1 MKSRHLLLAVLV
13 VVVLV
18 RLASLGLY
26 PLTDTTEA
34 RYGEI
39 GRKML
44 ETANWISPQW
54 EVGVPFWG
62 KPPLSFWASATSMAV
77 FGVGAFGARFATLL
91 FALLT
96 AALFW
101 RWPHEPE
108 SRPAAATAAA
118 LVLLSS
124 VLGFLISG
132 AVATDVFMT
141 FGMTLSMVSFWN
153 ALHDPLRAAP
163 DRSAH
168 AIAQGR
174 GGSGPAALAHCMGP
188 SLRRAAVDR
197 WWFFVGLAIGLL
209 AKGPVALVM
218 TGIAIGLWLALTREW
233 RAVWQGL
240 PWLRGLLLTLAL
252 SLPWYLAAESATPG
266 FLHYFIV
273 GEHWQRFTQPGWTG
287 DLYGGGHER
296 ARGSIWLYAAGAAL
310 PWSVVALALL
320 RKKPLA
326 APALR
331 PSPDPQWAYLWC
343 WVLAPL
349 LLFTLARNILEAY
362 ALPALPAFALITS
375 RLFIEREPRGAGS
388 RVWLLG
394 LIMPLVACALLVF
407 GHARIEAR
415 SQRKMLA
422 DLPDT
427 DTPVVYLFKRPF
439 SGQFYSAGRALE
451 VRDSADVARW
461 LATDKQATLLV
472 PEHEFA
478 VLALASDPRWIE
490 IARHGGYVMLKR
502 RQAP

>member
-1 MKSRHLLLAVLV
+1 MKSRHLLPAVLL

-34 RYGEI
+34 RYGEM

-44 ETANWISPQW
+44 ETAQWISPQW
-54 EVGVPFWG
+54 EYGVPFWG
-62 KPPLSFWASATSMAV
+62 KPPLSFWASAASMAV
-77 FGVGAFGARFATLL
+77 FGVGAFAARFATLV

-101 RWPHEPE
+101 RWPHAPAPR
-108 SRPAAATAAA
+108 SAAAMAAA

-124 VLGFLISG
+124 VLGFLIAG

-153 ALHDPLRAAP
+153 ALHHPRA
-163 DRSAH
+163 
-168 AIAQGR
+168 G
-174 GGSGPAALAHCMGP
+174 AA
-188 SLRRAAVDR
+188 DR
-197 WWFFVGLAIGLL
+197 WGFFVGLAVGLL

-218 TGIAIGLWLALTREW
+218 TGIALGLWLAWTRQW

-252 SLPWYLAAESATPG
+252 TLPWYLAAEAATPG
-266 FLHYFIV
+266 FLQYFII

-296 ARGSIWLYAAGAAL
+296 ARGSIWPYAAGAAL
-310 PWSVVALALL
+310 PWSVVALVLW
-320 RKKPLA
+320 RKKPVSNVV
-326 APALR
+326 R
-331 PSPDPQWAYLWC
+331 CPSPDPQMPYLLC

-362 ALPALPAFALITS
+362 ALPALPAFALITA
-375 RLFIEREPRGAGS
+375 RLMMERDPKGPAS

-407 GHARIEAR
+407 GHERIEAR
-415 SQRKMLA
+415 SQRRLLGMPHDAGAPL
-422 DLPDT
+422 
-427 DTPVVYLFKRPF
+427 VYLFKRPF
-439 SGQFYSAGRALE
+439 SGQFYSAGRAIE
-451 VRDSADVARW
+451 ARDSAEVARW
-461 LATDKQATLLV
+461 LATDKPATLLV
-472 PEHEFA
+472 PEYEFA
-478 VLALASDPRWIE
+478 RLSLAGDPRWAE
-490 IARHGGYVMLKR
+490 VARHGGYVMLKPR
-502 RQAP
+502 PAP